1 MSALLEGSRPR
12 SVQRLVWTIVLGFL
26 FGGLM
31 TELSEAFLPESA
43 ARDFLVTSVAASIG
57 PVHLDLVAVGISL
70 GPIVLSLNALTLAG
84 IGAVALVART
94 WL

>member
-1 MSALLEGSRPR
+1 MSTLLDGHRPR
-12 SVQRLVWTIVLGFL
+12 SVPRLIWTIVLGFL

-31 TELSEAFLPESA
+31 TRLSEAFLPESA

-94 WL
+94 WM